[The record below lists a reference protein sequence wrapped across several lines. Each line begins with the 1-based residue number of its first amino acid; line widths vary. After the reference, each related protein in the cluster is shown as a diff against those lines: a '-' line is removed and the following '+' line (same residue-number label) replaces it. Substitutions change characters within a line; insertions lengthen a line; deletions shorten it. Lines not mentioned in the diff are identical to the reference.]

1 MAVVSSMKALIKSF
15 TKYLKSTII
24 NMFKTTLPTVCKYYS
39 LNTKPFRL
47 YPNSKETKRK
57 VLSKSLSLIA
67 DQFFRCDFNNI
78 RFTIKIIKRLQI
90 ADKILDLTYI
100 KPVEPRRLALDE
112 KR

>member
-1 MAVVSSMKALIKSF
+1 
-15 TKYLKSTII
+15 
-24 NMFKTTLPTVCKYYS
+24 MFKTTLPTVCKYYS

-78 RFTIKIIKRLQI
+78 RFDSKNKKTGMPYSHFNRLYVDQ
-90 ADKILDLTYI
+90 YS
-100 KPVEPRRLALDE
+100 VVVQHF
-112 KR
+112 